1 MNACSHLTGLR
12 EPRAA
17 NEGYRHTNCLKAE
30 IVIILNAELESY
42 AHTD

>member
-1 MNACSHLTGLR
+1 MYDHTKRGLR
-12 EPRAA
+12 EPQTA

-30 IVIILNAELESY
+30 IIIILNAENEGY